1 MLRKES
7 NLLFGFLTSSPIIER
22 GRCIMNQQDVKTIL
36 LNLQNK
42 QYIESDITHTFSEN
56 NSAVFSVKYLK
67 NDQSFEVIQ
76 IETNSLKRFDDVDSA
91 VHCINNLIAK

>member
-1 MLRKES
+1 
-7 NLLFGFLTSSPIIER
+7 
-22 GRCIMNQQDVKTIL
+22 MNQKEVKNIL

-67 NDQSFEVIQ
+67 NDQTFEVIQ
-76 IETNSLKRFDDVDSA
+76 IETNSLQRFNNVDSA
-91 VHCINNLIAK
+91 VHCINTLIAK

>member
-1 MLRKES
+1 
-7 NLLFGFLTSSPIIER
+7 
-22 GRCIMNQQDVKTIL
+22 MNQQDVKTIL

-76 IETNSLKRFDDVDSA
+76 IETNSLERFDDVDSA

>member
-1 MLRKES
+1 
-7 NLLFGFLTSSPIIER
+7 
-22 GRCIMNQQDVKTIL
+22 MNQQEVKNIL

-56 NSAVFSVKYLK
+56 NTAVFSVKYLK
-67 NDQSFEVIQ
+67 NAQTFEVIQ
-76 IETNSLKRFDDVDSA
+76 IETNSLQRFDNVDSA

>member
-1 MLRKES
+1 
-7 NLLFGFLTSSPIIER
+7 
-22 GRCIMNQQDVKTIL
+22 MNQPDVKAIL

-56 NSAVFSVKYLK
+56 HTAVFSVKYLK

-76 IETNSLKRFDDVDSA
+76 IETNSLQRFDDVDSA
-91 VHCINNLIAK
+91 VHCINTLIAK